1 MTYQIKVQ
9 LWSTWK
15 YCLET
20 ERSGSYPLTKQDQF
34 KFYMESFGNVEEKWY
49 HGRHRVISCWSWWQ
63 LLWVGGTCNRAH
75 CFRQIPRKRRQW
87 WCSSRLQMQGRFFR
101 TELRHHGT
109 ISGNFRIILNSG
121 VTPPSANPLDNSS
134 SHFFFKT
141 SLALLYFSRKK
152 GKGTNTAKIIART
165 TTTESTQ
172 NKSRQVLKTFTTT
185 TCQSINDTVSLR
197 YWMTP
202 EMGRDSHQHIHV
214 AKLIVESS

>member
-1 MTYQIKVQ
+1 MSHKHHPKSREVDCERREIVKCFVVTFAQGSENPTFTNSFKSD
-9 LWSTWK
+9 LSNKSTIMEHLKILLRNRKIWI
-15 YCLET
+15 L
-20 ERSGSYPLTKQDQF
+20 SFNQQDQF

-134 SHFFFKT
+134 SHFFFQN
-141 SLALLYFSRKK
+141 LSRSPLFFQEKRERHEYCK
-152 GKGTNTAKIIART
+152 NNCQDDDYRIYAK
-165 TTTESTQ
+165 
-172 NKSRQVLKTFTTT
+172 
-185 TCQSINDTVSLR
+185 
-197 YWMTP
+197 
-202 EMGRDSHQHIHV
+202 
-214 AKLIVESS
+214 